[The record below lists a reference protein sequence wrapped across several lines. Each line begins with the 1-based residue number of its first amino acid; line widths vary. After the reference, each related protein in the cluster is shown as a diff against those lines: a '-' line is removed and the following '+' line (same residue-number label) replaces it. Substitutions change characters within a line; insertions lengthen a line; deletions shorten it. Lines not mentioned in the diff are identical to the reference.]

1 MKHHEWKPV
10 RKKQRP
16 EKQTHKEIGKLI
28 ETKCKKAPFNAFQ
41 DFSKFKYTGEEKAY

>member
-1 MKHHEWKPV
+1 MKHHEWILV

-28 ETKCKKAPFNAFQ
+28 ETKRKIAPFNAFQ
-41 DFSKFKYTGEEKAY
+41 DFLKFNYTGEEKAY